1 MLGTPCC
8 TYLSLVLSQAHLMR
22 LWVLMYYLL
31 VEFQHPKCLYMSIV
45 VLSMFFLVVPN
56 TWSINHQM
64 GSEDRGFWPWR
75 PPWRSPWTTSSL
87 PGAWTS
93 QVRRYCFH
101 FRQRAFLLRLAE
113 RAASSGSQK
122 GDVYS
127 FAIILYEIHGRSWTL
142 FTLERNMPNFQNNR
156 FEEVFHK
163 GWVLLMVVV
172 V

>member
-1 MLGTPCC
+1 MQLWMLDIPRWCWCITCW
-8 TYLSLVLSQAHLMR
+8 SSFSIQNVFLSQLCFFR
-22 LWVLMYYLL
+22 
-31 VEFQHPKCLYMSIV
+31 C
-45 VLSMFFLVVPN
+45 FFLVVPN

-64 GSEDRGFWPWR
+64 GSEDRGLWPWR

-93 QVRRYCFH
+93 QVRRYFFIRPKSFPHQTCGKGCFEWKSKRRRLQLRNYSLRNS
-101 FRQRAFLLRLAE
+101 RQVLN
-113 RAASSGSQK
+113 
-122 GDVYS
+122 
-127 FAIILYEIHGRSWTL
+127 IIYPWRKHPS
-142 FTLERNMPNFQNNR
+142 QNNR

>member
-1 MLGTPCC
+1 MQLWMLDIPRWCWCITCW
-8 TYLSLVLSQAHLMR
+8 SSFSIQNVFLSQFCFFR
-22 LWVLMYYLL
+22 
-31 VEFQHPKCLYMSIV
+31 C
-45 VLSMFFLVVPN
+45 FFLVVPN

-75 PPWRSPWTTSSL
+75 PPWRSLWTTSSL

-93 QVRRYCFH
+93 SVRRYF
-101 FRQRAFLLRLAE
+101 FISGQRAFLLRLAE

-142 FTLERNMPNFQNNR
+142 FILERNIHHMSNFQNNR